1 MHHVLARITV
11 QPQAAAKA
19 RTILAELASHTRGE
33 PGCLRYELYQQAEHR
48 QVFQT
53 VEMWQDR
60 AAAEAHMRTPH
71 VGAAIAAI
79 GPLLAGPPEILACEK
94 LM

>member
-11 QPQAAAKA
+11 QPQAAGAA
-19 RTILAELASHTRGE
+19 RAILIELAGHTRGE
-33 PGCLRYELYQQAEHR
+33 AGCLRYELYQQAEHPE
-48 QVFQT
+48 VFQT

-71 VGAAIAAI
+71 VGAAITAI
-79 GPLLAGPPEILACEK
+79 APLLAGSPEILSCEK
-94 LM
+94 LL